1 MWKRVLGCAGMV
13 AALALVPA
21 LVQAQDATPT
31 GAVPPANLT
40 AIVLF
45 PGDVPGSGL
54 ALDQGSAV

>member
-31 GAVPPANLT
+31 TVEPPANLT
-40 AIVLF
+40 AMVLF
-45 PGDVPGSGL
+45 PADLPGGG
-54 ALDQGSAV
+54 GSR